1 MLGSDDPPTPST
13 ISPALFMMTLTLPT
27 RKPSALGVS
36 KAVYHKD
43 PTPNG
48 QSSGPDSSSPA
59 QLHPMV
65 TRLRDAIHRPLVRTD
80 GTVRYPLPRALA
92 AQLSSSSD
100 EPTCFSQAVRLPEW
114 RAAMA
119 DEFNALQQNQTWT
132 PQICYVECAILD
144 PWEPSTSFPWKA
156 FSSRESGLIRVR
168 LPFFHEASSV
178 VPGLLLYPSYM
189 EED

>member
-100 EPTCFSQAVRLPEW
+100 EPTCFSQACLSGVLLWLMSLMLSNKIRLGPHKYVMLSAPYWILGNHRLPSLG
-114 RAAMA
+114 RP
-119 DEFNALQQNQTWT
+119 FR
-132 PQICYVECAILD
+132 
-144 PWEPSTSFPWKA
+144 
-156 FSSRESGLIRVR
+156 RESPVLFEFGCLSFMK
-168 LPFFHEASSV
+168 LQA
-178 VPGLLLYPSYM
+178 
-189 EED
+189 